1 MNPYYKY
8 AKVDPNIPTVRAPIR
23 KFPPSDMGSFV
34 LGYRFAFVGNSEL
47 VPTDSKHARLF
58 YWGMLRAQRDTFLRR
73 SKGKRTPLM
82 VAAINQSSEGW
93 EG

>member
-23 KFPPSDMGSFV
+23 KFPPSEMGSFV

-47 VPTDSKHARLF
+47 VPTDSKQARLF
-58 YWGMLRAQRDTFLRR
+58 YWGMLRAQKDSSLRR
-73 SKGKRTPLM
+73 SKGKRTALM
-82 VAAINQSSEGW
+82 VAAINRSVDGREG
-93 EG
+93 